1 MKAALLL
8 IPALLLAAC
17 ASSDSSMVQTRRK
30 PQESYKLERTGDC
43 ISKALVSGF
52 QGLDNRHL
60 LLYGSGGRKTYLVEI
75 APACFDI
82 TRQYTLAA
90 VDGDNNGQICGYGR
104 DSIVYE
110 QMGRLESCRV
120 LGMEEL
126 SEERLN
132 KVMSKK

>member
-1 MKAALLL
+1 MKTPWLA
-8 IPALLLAAC
+8 IPVLLLAAC
-17 ASSDSSMVQTRRK
+17 AASDSMVQTRHK
-30 PQESYKLERTGDC
+30 PKESYKLERTSDC
-43 ISKALVSGF
+43 ISKSLVSGF
-52 QGLDNRHL
+52 QALDDRHI
-60 LLYGSGGRKTYLVEI
+60 LLYGSGRRKTYLIEI

-82 TRQYTLAA
+82 ARQYTLGT
-90 VDGDNNGQICGYGR
+90 VDGDNNGQICGFGR

-110 QMGRLESCRV
+110 QMGRVETCRV